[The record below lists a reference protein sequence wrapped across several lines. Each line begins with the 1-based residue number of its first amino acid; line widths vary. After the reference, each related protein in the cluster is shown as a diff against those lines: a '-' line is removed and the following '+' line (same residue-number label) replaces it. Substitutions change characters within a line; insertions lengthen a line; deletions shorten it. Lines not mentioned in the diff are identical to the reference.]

1 MSAAVAPAVSTN
13 LATNSS
19 AHNSPMDAKKPSI
32 KMDNGEFFQI
42 WFPSV
47 ESVVMCHTSGFNVVV
62 PFVVSG

>member
-13 LATNSS
+13 LSTNTS

-32 KMDNGEFFQI
+32 KMDNGESSQIRFQVLNL
-42 WFPSV
+42 WLCATLPDFD
-47 ESVVMCHTSGFNVVV
+47 VVV